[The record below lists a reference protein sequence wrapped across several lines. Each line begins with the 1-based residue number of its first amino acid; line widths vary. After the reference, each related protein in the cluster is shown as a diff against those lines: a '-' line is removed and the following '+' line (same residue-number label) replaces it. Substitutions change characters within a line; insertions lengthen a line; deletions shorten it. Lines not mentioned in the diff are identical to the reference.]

1 MGIGAEFLDG
11 SASGERV
18 LEDSRNGE
26 LGMDLVDLLDTV
38 G

>member
-1 MGIGAEFLDG
+1 MGVGAEFLDG
-11 SASGERV
+11 SAGGERV

-26 LGMDLVDLLDTV
+26 LGMDLVKVLGTV